1 MEKEVETMS
10 SVYDE
15 IVDREDTNAEKYRLR
30 EALFHTTDVLP
41 MWVADMDI
49 ATPKCVRDAVI
60 KRAEH
65 GVYGYEEMPDSAYE
79 AQIEWIKNLHNFE
92 IKREWIFYSHSV
104 VASIN
109 VAIQAFTSEGEGVVT
124 FTPIYPPFMH
134 SVTNNRRHL
143 IKSPLKNVEGR
154 YEIDFEHLEGMV
166 DEKTKL
172 LLLCSPHNPVGR
184 VWDREELIK
193 LGEFCLE
200 RGIVIFSDEIH
211 SDIIFKKHTP
221 FGSINDSFLQNSV
234 TAIGVGKTFN
244 LAGLAISTV
253 VIANEELRKKF
264 DAVYESIHFAQ
275 GTVFGHVAFESAYRG
290 GRAWRDGL
298 LEYLQGNFDLL
309 ENFVDDY
316 SEYVAFRRPEG
327 TYLAWLDF
335 NKLCKVQ
342 GYNDKKLREFI
353 IKEAKLGLSAGSSFS
368 KEGRGFM
375 RLNAGVPRQTLLQ
388 AIKQLSEALEQL
400 R

>member
-1 MEKEVETMS
+1 ML

-15 IVDREDTNAEKYRLR
+15 VVNREASNAEKYTLR
-30 EALFHTTDVLP
+30 EALFHTTDLLP

-49 ATPKCVRDAVI
+49 ATPKCVREAVM

-65 GVYGYEEMPDSAYE
+65 GVYGYEQMPESAYE
-79 AQIEWIKNLHNFE
+79 AQIEWMENVHDFE
-92 IKREWIFYSHSV
+92 IKREWMFYSHSV

-124 FTPIYPPFMH
+124 FTPIYPPFMS
-134 SVTNNRRHL
+134 SVTNNKRHL
-143 IKSPLKNVEGR
+143 LKSPLKNVEGR
-154 YEIDFEHLEGMV
+154 YEIDFEHLESIV

-184 VWDREELIK
+184 VWDREELTK
-193 LGEFCLE
+193 LGEFCCE

-221 FGSINDSFLQNSV
+221 FASINDTFLQNSV

-253 VIANEELRKKF
+253 VIANEELRKRF
-264 DAVYESIHFAQ
+264 DRVYESIHFAQ
-275 GTVFGHVAFESAYRG
+275 GTVFGHVAFEAAYTE
-290 GRAWRDGL
+290 GREWRDGL

-309 ENFVDDY
+309 EDFVDEQKEFMD
-316 SEYVAFRRPEG
+316 FTRPEG

-335 NKLCKVQ
+335 NKLCTLQ
-342 GYNDKKLREFI
+342 GFNDKRLREFM
-353 IKEAKLGLSAGSSFS
+353 IKEAKLGLSAGSSFA

-375 RLNAGVPRQTLLQ
+375 RLNVGVTHKTLQKAL
-388 AIKQLSEALEQL
+388 KQLGEALERL